1 MSKLKISQDKK
12 IELLKTKIIDFDLV
26 VPGSLRTIYSKC
38 GRDYCACRTDKK
50 ARHGPYILWDRKV
63 GGKLSSKMV
72 SKEIA
77 VQIKKWIENRNKLE
91 KQIQEI
97 LIISQAIVSNLVEEN
112 RNLEGEKM

>member
-1 MSKLKISQDKK
+1 MSKLKINQDKK
-12 IELLKTKIIDFDLV
+12 IELLKTKIVDFDLI

-112 RNLEGEKM
+112 RNFEGEKM

>member
-1 MSKLKISQDKK
+1 MSKLKINQDKK
-12 IELLKTKIIDFDLV
+12 IELLKTKIVDFDLI

-97 LIISQAIVSNLVEEN
+97 LIISQTIVSNLVEEN